1 MRFLADE
8 NMHGGIVQWL
18 RSQGH
23 DVLWATEIL
32 QGVDDDMLLQIA
44 QQQER
49 LLLTA
54 DLDFGELVFRE
65 RLTSHGVVLLRMEDL
80 TVQERLARLH
90 VVWAILEAHAI
101 GQFIVITE
109 ARVRARSLTRYPM
122 G

>member
-8 NMHGGIVQWL
+8 NVHGGIVQWL

-23 DVLWATEIL
+23 DVLWATETL
-32 QGVDDDMLLQIA
+32 QGVDDDVLLQIA

-54 DLDFGELVFRE
+54 DLDFGELVFRG
-65 RLTSHGVVLLRMEDL
+65 RLTSHGVVLLHMEDL

-90 VVWAILEAHAI
+90 AVWAILEAHAI
-101 GQFIVITE
+101 GQFMVITE
-109 ARVRARSLTRYPM
+109 EMVRVRPLTRYPT

>member
-8 NMHGGIVQWL
+8 NIHGGIVQWL

-23 DVLWATEIL
+23 DVLWATENL
-32 QGVDDDMLLQIA
+32 QGIDDDVLLRIA

-65 RLTSHGVVLLRMEDL
+65 RLTTHGVVLLRMEDL
-80 TVQERLARLH
+80 TVQKRLERLH
-90 VVWAILEAHAI
+90 GVWATLEVHAI
-101 GQFIVITE
+101 GQFVVITE
-109 ARVRARSLTRYPM
+109 ERVRVRPLTRYPT

>member
-8 NMHGGIVQWL
+8 NIHSGIVKWL

-23 DVLWATEIL
+23 DVLWATETL
-32 QGVDDDMLLQIA
+32 QGVDDVILLQTA
-44 QQQER
+44 QQHER

-65 RLTSHGVVLLRMEDL
+65 RLTSHGVVLLRIEDL
-80 TVQERLARLH
+80 TLQERLARLH
-90 VVWAILEAHAI
+90 VVWESLEAHAL
-101 GQFIVITE
+101 GQFVVITAE
-109 ARVRARSLTRYPM
+109 RVRVRPLTRHPM

>member
-8 NMHGGIVQWL
+8 NIHGGIVQWL

-23 DVLWATEIL
+23 DVLWATETL
-32 QGVDDDMLLQIA
+32 QGVDDAILLQTA
-44 QQQER
+44 QQHER
-49 LLLTA
+49 VLLTA

-80 TVQERLARLH
+80 TLQERLARLH
-90 VVWAILEAHAI
+90 VVWESLEAHAI
-101 GQFIVITE
+101 GQFVVITAE
-109 ARVRARSLTRYPM
+109 RVRVRPLTRYSM

>member
-18 RSQGH
+18 RRQGH
-23 DVLWATEIL
+23 DVLWATETL
-32 QGVDDDMLLQIA
+32 RGSDDDVLLRIA

-80 TVQERLARLH
+80 MVQERIARLH
-90 VVWAILEAHAI
+90 TVWAILEAHSP
-101 GQFIVITE
+101 GQFIVLTE
-109 ARVRARSLTRYPM
+109 ERVRVRPLTSHL
-122 G
+122 

>member
-8 NMHGGIVQWL
+8 NMHGGIVQWV
-18 RSQGH
+18 RSRGH
-23 DVLWATEIL
+23 DVLWATETLRGI
-32 QGVDDDMLLQIA
+32 DDDVLLRIA

-80 TVQERLARLH
+80 VVQERIARLH
-90 VVWAILEAHAI
+90 AVWAILETHST
-101 GQFIVITE
+101 GQFIVVTE
-109 ARVRARSLTRYPM
+109 KRVRVRPLTRYPT

>member
-8 NMHGGIVQWL
+8 NIHGGIVQWL

-23 DVLWATEIL
+23 DVLWATETL
-32 QGVDDDMLLQIA
+32 QGVDDDVLLRIA

-54 DLDFGELVFRE
+54 DLDFRELVFRE
-65 RLTSHGVVLLRMEDL
+65 RLTSHGVVLLRIEDL

-90 VVWAILEAHAI
+90 AVWLILEAYAI
-101 GQFIVITE
+101 GQFIGITE
-109 ARVRARSLTRYPM
+109 ERVRVRPLTRYPM
-122 G
+122 S

>member
-8 NMHGGIVQWL
+8 NIHGGIVQWL
-18 RSQGH
+18 RSQEH
-23 DVLWATEIL
+23 DVLWATENL
-32 QGVDDDMLLQIA
+32 QGIDDDVLLRIA

-65 RLTSHGVVLLRMEDL
+65 RLTTHGVVLLRMEDL
-80 TVQERLARLH
+80 TVQKRLERLH
-90 VVWAILEAHAI
+90 GVWATLEVHAI
-101 GQFIVITE
+101 GQFVVITE
-109 ARVRARSLTRYPM
+109 ERVRVRPLTRYPT

>member
-8 NMHGGIVQWL
+8 NIHGGIIQWL

-23 DVLWATEIL
+23 DALWATETL
-32 QGVDDDMLLQIA
+32 QGVDDDVLLQIA

-65 RLTSHGVVLLRMEDL
+65 RLTSHGVVLLRLEDL
-80 TVQERLARLH
+80 VVQERLARLH
-90 VVWAILEAHAI
+90 AVWAILEVHAL

-109 ARVRARSLTRYPM
+109 ERVRVRPLTRYPT

>member
-23 DVLWATEIL
+23 DVLWATETL
-32 QGVDDDMLLQIA
+32 RGTDDDVLLRIA

-54 DLDFGELVFRE
+54 DLDFGELVFRK
-65 RLTSHGVVLLRMEDL
+65 RLNSHGLVLLRMEDL
-80 TVQERLARLH
+80 TVQARLTRLH
-90 VVWAILEAHAI
+90 AVWVILEAHSH

-109 ARVRARSLTRYPM
+109 ERVRVRPLTSQPTD
-122 G
+122 